1 MITLA
6 LSQLLYFIYL
16 QAPFT
21 HGEDGIQGIPQG
33 YLFGI
38 FNLSNPTI
46 LYYVIL
52 AGFLFGF
59 LLIFRTINSPFGEVL
74 KAIRE
79 NEPRAISLG
88 YKTDQYKLLAYI
100 LSGTL
105 AGFAGALKVFVAQ
118 NASLTDVEWTM
129 SGRNRADDAGRRSRH
144 RVRPGGR
151 RLRDHRHAAI
161 SGRLRA
167 MGDGDPGRDLR
178 GLRADVPPRRDRR
191 DRAFFPPLAL
201 TGPISG
207 TFPAATK
214 RWMTRFHGPPAARFP
229 RKMVYDSFVTG
240 RLGRPF
246 HGHGHRQMLRWFRAF
261 LPREERFFDLFARHS
276 QTVVQGALALQGM
289 LRGGEE
295 TPVFCQRVN
304 QFENDADN
312 ITREVLT
319 AVRRTFI
326 TPFDR
331 GDIKNLIT
339 SMDDAIDQ
347 MQQTAKAVILFEVR
361 TFEPPMRE
369 MGTLLVEC
377 ANLVGRALP
386 LLQSIG
392 ANVAML
398 TAITEELTK
407 LEGRVDDLHDIGLKE
422 LFLKHRNANAMDFI
436 VGAEIYDHL
445 EKVADRFDD
454 VANEINSIVIEQV

>member
-1 MITLA
+1 MSAAVTGKAA
-6 LSQLLYFIYL
+6 LL
-16 QAPFT
+16 
-21 HGEDGIQGIPQG
+21 
-33 YLFGI
+33 
-38 FNLSNPTI
+38 
-46 LYYVIL
+46 
-52 AGFLFGF
+52 
-59 LLIFRTINSPFGEVL
+59 
-74 KAIRE
+74 
-79 NEPRAISLG
+79 NEHTRHEI
-88 YKTDQYKLLAYI
+88 D
-100 LSGTL
+100 
-105 AGFAGALKVFVAQ
+105 
-118 NASLTDVEWTM
+118 EW
-129 SGRNRADDAGRRSRH
+129 
-144 RVRPGGR
+144 V
-151 RLRDHRHAAI
+151 
-161 SGRLRA
+161 
-167 MGDGDPGRDLR
+167 
-178 GLRADVPPRRDRR
+178 
-191 DRAFFPPLAL
+191 
-201 TGPISG
+201 
-207 TFPAATK
+207 
-214 RWMTRFHGPPAARFP
+214 ARFP
-229 RKMVYDSFVTG
+229 EGKQRSAVLSS
-240 RLGRPF
+240 
-246 HGHGHRQMLRWFRAF
+246 LRFAQEQNNGF
-261 LPREERFFDLFARHS
+261 LTPDLMDA
-276 QTVVQGALALQGM
+276 VAEYLALPPIQVYEVASFYSMFETRPCGRHHISVCTNISCM

-347 MQQTAKAVILFEVR
+347 MQQTAKAVVLFEVR

-386 LLQSIG
+386 LLSSIG
-392 ANVAML
+392 ENVAML

-422 LFLKHRNANAMDFI
+422 LFLKHRNANTMDFI